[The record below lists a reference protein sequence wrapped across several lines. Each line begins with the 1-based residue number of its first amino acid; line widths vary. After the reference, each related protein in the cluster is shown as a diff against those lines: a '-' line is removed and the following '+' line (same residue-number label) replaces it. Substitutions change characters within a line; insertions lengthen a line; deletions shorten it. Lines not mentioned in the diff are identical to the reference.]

1 MPHFICSPILC
12 LTTHSL
18 KKTPCVLHIWW
29 HMGKKKTPWV
39 LSIWCHMCKK
49 SPWVLNISCIM
60 ERSHYVF
67 ADDSL
72 IIAEWR
78 FFLLAG
84 CWVTADWMEVKNT
97 SCIFCFAQGCSYALH
112 GNGFAP
118 ERNGHSVSYFFP
130 FLKPT
135 ENHISTEA
143 NHFCCVM
150 NSPPLRKRISL
161 NVFFSSSP
169 PLFFYIFICKCHC
182 ALFI

>member
-12 LTTHSL
+12 LTIHSL

-29 HMGKKKTPWV
+29 HMCKKKTPWV

-60 ERSHYVF
+60 ERCHYVF

-84 CWVTADWMEVKNT
+84 CWVTADWMEVENT
-97 SCIFCFAQGCSYALH
+97 SCIFCFAQGCSYAYMGMALPLK
-112 GNGFAP
+112 GMAIL
-118 ERNGHSVSYFFP
+118 P
-130 FLKPT
+130 F
-135 ENHISTEA
+135 SEA
-143 NHFCCVM
+143 NRESHFYRSQSFVVLWILLPSEKE
-150 NSPPLRKRISL
+150 SP
-161 NVFFSSSP
+161 
-169 PLFFYIFICKCHC
+169 
-182 ALFI
+182 